1 MKRKI
6 SATWIVQNFLQGVL
20 ILAPIAF
27 TAYAIFWIFEKL
39 DGLIQLKIPHVG
51 IIPGLGL
58 LAIFAAITLVGYL
71 SSSFI
76 LGRLFSLFDQLLEKT
91 PVIRYIYSSVKDF
104 FDAFF
109 GEKRKFNK
117 PVLVHIYSDE
127 VWEVGFITQED
138 MTHFGLIDM
147 VAVYVP
153 MSYAISG
160 KVYVVNKIKVRAME
174 NISAGEAMK
183 FAVAGGIMELEGDGT
198 QPLAGFS

>member
-1 MKRKI
+1 MKRKYT
-6 SATWIVQNFLQGVL
+6 AAWIVQHFLQGVL

-27 TAYAIFWIFEKL
+27 TGYAIYWIFEKL
-39 DGLIQLKIPHVG
+39 DGLIRLNIPHVG

-58 LAIFAAITLVGYL
+58 LAIFATITLVGYL

-91 PVIRYIYSSVKDF
+91 PVIKYIYSSVKDF

-138 MTHFGLIDM
+138 MTHFGLKDM

-160 KVYVVNKIKVRAME
+160 KVFVVNKVKVRTME